1 MTTAQKKGADIAYAY
16 HYADKWALKQ
26 TLHPQKI
33 YNYNPDGSTDYTQW
47 APADVWTISSTA
59 DKALYE
65 IKGRDITIDKYPTGM
80 IDEYKLTS
88 LLRLEAETEVPVY
101 FAIVYPKSNTTVAY
115 PVDEICTFGTRYEN
129 IRDSRLI
136 NGEDSA
142 KTKKVIYDIPLTD
155 VEEHGGKTYTGD
167 LSKYDKAVEYYREQ
181 YHQQCQC

>member
-1 MTTAQKKGADIAYAY
+1 MTNKKGDDVAYAY

-26 TLHPQKI
+26 TLHPKQI
-33 YNYNPDGSTDYTQW
+33 YNFNPDGTTNYTQW
-47 APADVWTISSTA
+47 APADVWTISTTEE
-59 DKALYE
+59 KELYE
-65 IKGRDITIDKYPTGM
+65 IKGRDIDITRYSTGM
-80 IDEYKLTS
+80 IDEPKLKS
-88 LLRLEAETEVPVY
+88 LLRLENELEVPVY
-101 FAIVYPKSNTTVAY
+101 FAIVYPRNNTTVAY
-115 PVDEICTFGTRYEN
+115 PVDQILTFGTRYEN

-181 YHQQCQC
+181 YHQKCQ